1 MPPTTLD
8 ACVARHAL
16 SGNRADVKRAGH
28 QPARKSLSAA
38 AACAALLCGLATCAL
53 PAGAKTAPAKTVF
66 DASAVA
72 TPDRYSADTAQQIFA
87 QGGNAVDAAVAI
99 AFTLAVTRPD
109 AGNLGGGGF
118 MTLQI
123 DGKPYFLDYS
133 AEAPQRATRDMYVD
147 DKGNVIKDM
156 SSIGFRAAGV
166 PGTVEGLWE
175 AQKRFGKLKWK
186 QVLAPAIH
194 YATDGFTV
202 DASLQKRRDDAA
214 AKFAGKTNFNAYF
227 AGLKSGATF
236 RQPELAQ
243 TLGRIADDGGREFYE
258 GQTAD
263 LIAKQMYGH
272 GMISKPDLTQ
282 YKAVWRDPLAADWN
296 GYRIVTAPPPSSGG
310 IALIQLLKMK
320 ADLKPQF
327 AGLEL
332 NSAPY
337 IQLISQMEDRVFADR
352 TKYAADP
359 DATQVPVGKL
369 TDDAYLAQRAGE
381 VKELWAQQK
390 AAEEKAAREKE
401 EQEKAAREKAE
412 QEKAAQEKAEQ
423 EKAQQAAAQASA
435 AASGVQAGA
444 GPAGASQ
451 PGAGQAGAGQ
461 PNTAAQPGAGQS
473 NPGQANAPQPG
484 AGQASAGQANV
495 TSQPGAGQASAGQA
509 NSNQPG
515 AGTSNMGQPG
525 ANQPSTAA
533 PSSAGQV
540 NAVAASAP
548 GAPQASLAQPQ
559 PVQAKPAQPA
569 QAQPDSAAASTNSA
583 SGDTPPSEKPQTT
596 HFSVVDKWGNA
607 VSTTYTLNGA
617 FGSGVV
623 VDGGGFLLN
632 DAMDDFVAKPG
643 AGMDEANTI
652 APGRRP
658 VSSMTPTIVLKDGKV
673 ALVIGTPGGSRIFT
687 TIFQVMTD
695 LYDFGMPPTNALAAM
710 RFHHQALPP
719 KAIYW
724 EPFHPI
730 TGDLAQQLQKLG
742 YTPEGQDFNGDVQM
756 IRIDGTTPQPA
767 ADPRGA
773 GVARVFP

>member
-1 MPPTTLD
+1 MPLSTLD
-8 ACVARHAL
+8 ARVARHAL
-16 SGNRADVKRAGH
+16 SGNRADIKRAGG
-28 QPARKSLSAA
+28 QPARKFLHAA
-38 AACAALLCGLATCAL
+38 ALAALLGALVTCAL
-53 PAGAKTAPAKTVF
+53 PAGAKTAPASTVF

-133 AEAPQRATRDMYVD
+133 AQAPQRATRDMYVD
-147 DKGNVIKDM
+147 DKGNVVKNM

-166 PGTVEGLWE
+166 PGTVEGLWQ

-186 QVLAPAIH
+186 QVLAPAIR
-194 YATDGFTV
+194 YATDGFVV

-272 GMISKPDLTQ
+272 GMISKTDLTQ

-359 DATQVPVGKL
+359 DAAQVPVGKL

-381 VKELWAQQK
+381 VKEWWAQQK

-401 EQEKAAREKAE
+401 EQERAAREKAE
-412 QEKAAQEKAEQ
+412 QEKAAQEKAQQ
-423 EKAQQAAAQASA
+423 EKAQQAAQQASGA
-435 AASGVQAGA
+435 AASGAQAGAA

-451 PGAGQAGAGQ
+451 AGTGQASVSQPTSGQPGVAQPNTGQPNAAQPDAAQSGAGQANAAQ
-461 PNTAAQPGAGQS
+461 PNTGPSTTGQQKANQPGVGPASTAQGNAAAAS
-473 NPGQANAPQPG
+473 ASSAPQANAPQ
-484 AGQASAGQANV
+484 A
-495 TSQPGAGQASAGQA
+495 QP
-509 NSNQPG
+509 
-515 AGTSNMGQPG
+515 
-525 ANQPSTAA
+525 
-533 PSSAGQV
+533 
-540 NAVAASAP
+540 
-548 GAPQASLAQPQ
+548 AQPQ
-559 PVQAKPAQPA
+559 PAQ
-569 QAQPDSAAASTNSA
+569 SASAPSAGAATSTHSA
-583 SGDTPPSEKPQTT
+583 SGDAPPSEKPQTT

-607 VSTTYTLNGA
+607 VSTTYTLNGS
-617 FGSGVV
+617 FGAGVV

-632 DAMDDFVAKPG
+632 DAMDDFVAKAG
-643 AGMDEANTI
+643 AGMDDANTI

-658 VSSMTPTIVLKDGKV
+658 VSSMTPTIVLKDNKV

-695 LYDFGMPPTNALAAM
+695 LYDFGLPPTNALAAM

-724 EPFHPI
+724 EPYHPI
-730 TGDLAQQLQKLG
+730 AGDLAQQLQKLG

-756 IRIDGTTPQPA
+756 IKIDGTTPQPA
-767 ADPRGA
+767 ADPRGV